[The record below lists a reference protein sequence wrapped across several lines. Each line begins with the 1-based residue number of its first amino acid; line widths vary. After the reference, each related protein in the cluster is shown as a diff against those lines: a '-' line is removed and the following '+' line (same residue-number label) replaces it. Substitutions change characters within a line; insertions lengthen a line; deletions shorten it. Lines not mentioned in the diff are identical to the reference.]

1 MIRSTIDESH
11 TDCGSSSIERYCI
24 KHTFYLENC
33 GDREVAI
40 SEIQTHSQKK
50 DNH

>member
-11 TDCGSSSIERYCI
+11 SDSSSSSSIKRYCI

-33 GDREVAI
+33 GDREEAI
-40 SEIQTHSQKK
+40 SS
-50 DNH
+50 